1 MGILMRHSE
10 EGETSER
17 RAGGQTKGLLLKV
30 SSSGDACRVACVIVG
45 RREWA
50 LQTLP
55 LPTLLGKPL
64 LILLLTPQ
72 LLEST
77 FGWFDAH
84 DPKYWRRSTRLP
96 K

>member
-1 MGILMRHSE
+1 M
-10 EGETSER
+10 
-17 RAGGQTKGLLLKV
+17 KGLLLKV
-30 SSSGDACRVACVIVG
+30 SCLGGAIRVASVVVG
-45 RREWA
+45 RREWV
-50 LQTLP
+50 LQILP
-55 LPTLLGKPL
+55 LSTFLGKPVL
-64 LILLLTPQ
+64 LILLPTSQ

>member
-1 MGILMRHSE
+1 M
-10 EGETSER
+10 
-17 RAGGQTKGLLLKV
+17 KGLLLKV
-30 SSSGDACRVACVIVG
+30 GCLGAAIRVASMVVG

-55 LPTLLGKPL
+55 LSTFLGKPAF
-64 LILLLTPQ
+64 LISLPTPQ